1 MQTLHKKNLFSLGE
15 DRYFTTLLLKHFPYY
30 KTKFVA
36 DACAMTTAPETWG
49 ILLSQ
54 RRRWINSTIHNL
66 GELLTLKNMCGFCCF
81 SMRFFVF
88 IDLLG
93 TIILPATTVYIV
105 YLIVVSATGH
115 AIPIISICILGAV
128 YGLQAIIFLLKREW
142 SLIFWLVIYLAAYP
156 VYSFFLPIYSFW
168 HSPSLAPL
176 QAVLW
181 C

>member
-1 MQTLHKKNLFSLGE
+1 
-15 DRYFTTLLLKHFPYY
+15 
-30 KTKFVA
+30 
-36 DACAMTTAPETWG
+36 MTTAPETWA

-105 YLIVVSATGH
+105 YLIIEVATG
-115 AIPIISICILGAV
+115 APLPIISIAILGAV

-142 SLIFWLVIYLAAYP
+142 SLIFWLIIYLLAYP
-156 VYSFFLPIYSFW
+156 IYSFFLPVYSFW
-168 HSPSLAPL
+168 HSASLPSLM
-176 QAVLW
+176 QRSD
-181 C
+181 